1 MTDLEY
7 DFFTKQ
13 DVKICVDK
21 KDKTQYRVKILTNNP
36 IIFYQVWQPN
46 GKNNSTRFANEAL
59 INNFVKLFLDYNL
72 ENTIKYSPTT
82 VIEIDNTLHVLVMTN
97 VELDKKGRTVF
108 YFKKNSV
115 EIRNK
120 IQPINST
127 LPIGI
132 FNNVRF
138 DIDSVSEAMPL
149 SSSGRPSPAAGPV
162 PFRPPNSTA
171 PGRPLSIRPAPAR
184 PALD

>member
-1 MTDLEY
+1 
-7 DFFTKQ
+7 
-13 DVKICVDK
+13 
-21 KDKTQYRVKILTNNP
+21 
-36 IIFYQVWQPN
+36 
-46 GKNNSTRFANEAL
+46 
-59 INNFVKLFLDYNL
+59 LDYNL